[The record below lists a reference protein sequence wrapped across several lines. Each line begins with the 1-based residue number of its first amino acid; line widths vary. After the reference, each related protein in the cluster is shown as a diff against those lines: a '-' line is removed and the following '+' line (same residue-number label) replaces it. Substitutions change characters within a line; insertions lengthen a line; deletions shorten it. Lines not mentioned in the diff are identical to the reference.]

1 MLVWKVTV
9 VISRVAWHPESW
21 QAKPALQQP
30 SYPSQSRLAEAVAQ
44 LSTLPPLVTSW
55 EVMALK
61 QQLAEAA
68 AGKRFVLQGGDC
80 AERFD
85 DCRPDSITSKLKI
98 LLQMS
103 LVLVQGAQKP
113 VIRLGRFAGQYAK
126 PRSDDNETRG
136 GVTLPSY
143 RGDIVNRPAFTAE
156 DRVPD
161 PELLLRGYER
171 AALTLNF
178 VRSLVRGGFA
188 DLHHPEYWDLQFVRH
203 SPMADEY
210 HRLAAGVSES
220 LRFMENVLGAH
231 SAELQWVDFFT
242 SHEAL
247 HLHYEQA
254 QTHRVPHR
262 SGWFNLST
270 HFPWIGMRTADPD
283 GAHVEYCRGLENPI
297 GLKVGAAMSNGQIA
311 RLLGTLHPHDEP
323 GRLTLIHRLG
333 RARIADH
340 LPRLIEAVRESG
352 KRVLW
357 ICDPMHGNTQT
368 TSSGIKT
375 RRFDD
380 ILHELEQAFA
390 IHAELGSTLGGV
402 HFEMTGE
409 NVTECLGGASGI
421 TEADLS
427 ANYKSEVDPRL
438 NYEQALELAFLMA
451 RKMMPVTRNG
461 SANSGRN

>member
-1 MLVWKVTV
+1 MVLPHSSWF
-9 VISRVAWHPESW
+9 PESW
-21 QAKPALQQP
+21 QSQPALQQP
-30 SYPSQSRLAEAVAQ
+30 NYPSAPRLAEVVEQ
-44 LSTLPPLVTSW
+44 LSQLPPLVTSW
-55 EVMALK
+55 EVLALR

-68 AGKRFVLQGGDC
+68 SGKRFVLQGGDC

-85 DCRPDSITSKLKI
+85 DCRAASITSKLKI

-126 PRSDDNETRG
+126 PRSDDNETRE

-143 RGDIVNRPAFTAE
+143 RGDIVNRPAFTSS

-161 PELLLRGYER
+161 PDLLLRGYER

-188 DLHHPEYWDLQFVRH
+188 DLHHPEYWDLQFVKH

-210 HRLAAGVSES
+210 HRLAASINES

-231 SAELQWVDFFT
+231 TSELQWVDFFT

-262 SGWFNLST
+262 EGWFNLAT

-283 GAHVEYCRGLENPI
+283 GAHVEYCRGIENPI
-297 GLKVGAAMSNGQIA
+297 GVKVGASASKEQLC
-311 RLLGTLHPHDEP
+311 RLLDTLHPHNAP
-323 GRLTLIHRLG
+323 GRMTLIHRLG
-333 RARIADH
+333 RGKIAEH
-340 LPRLIEAVRESG
+340 LPRLLNALRESG
-352 KRVLW
+352 KQVLW

-380 ILHELEQAFA
+380 ILSELEQAFA
-390 IHAELGSTLGGV
+390 IHAEHGSTLGGV
-402 HFEMTGE
+402 HFELTGE
-409 NVTECLGGASGI
+409 NVTECVGGASGI
-421 TEADLS
+421 TEADLG

-438 NYEQALELAFLMA
+438 NYEQALEMAFLMA
-451 RKMMPVTRNG
+451 RQMMPKRR
-461 SANSGRN
+461 A